1 MVKHF
6 PIKEINLHMYAVA
19 VTILFKEGK
28 LVELKDFFENTGFP
42 ALEVLKGDMYSIA
55 FFNPKDNVN
64 LGIAFMKDKETADKF
79 AQIRNENLLQIQDL
93 LASFPRVY
101 EGELLTGKTLKD
113 SLVDDPKDTMFLAFA
128 KLDVKNADEYM
139 NLQKEIYLPK
149 LEEDEGIISYGSIKI
164 DEKSLVLFEFW
175 TSHDAKHSFDEKLN
189 ADENVYEKFMPLMDG
204 FTDYYGEP
212 YAIRQFVDFK
222 AGESIN

>member
-1 MVKHF
+1 
-6 PIKEINLHMYAVA
+6 MYAVA

-28 LVELKDFFENTGFP
+28 LAELKDFFENTGFP
-42 ALEVLKGDMYSIA
+42 ALEVLKRDMYSIA

-79 AQIRNENLLQIQDL
+79 AQIRNENLLQIQDIL
-93 LASFPRVY
+93 DSFPRVY

-113 SLVDDPKDTMFLAFA
+113 SLIDDSKDTMFLAFA

-164 DEKSLVLFEFW
+164 DENSLVLFEFW

-189 ADENVYEKFMPLMDG
+189 ADENVYEKFMPLMEG

-212 YAIRQFVDFK
+212 SAIRQFVDFK

>member
-1 MVKHF
+1 
-6 PIKEINLHMYAVA
+6 MYAVA

-28 LVELKDFFENTGFP
+28 LRELKDFFENTGFP

-64 LGIAFMKDKETADKF
+64 LGIAFMKDKETAEKF

-113 SLVDDPKDTMFLAFA
+113 SLVDDSKDTMFLAFA

-164 DEKSLVLFEFW
+164 DEKSVVLFEFW
-175 TSHDAKHSFDEKLN
+175 NSHDAKHSFDEKLN
-189 ADENVYEKFMPLMDG
+189 ANENVYEKFMPLMDE

-222 AGESIN
+222 AGKSIN

>member
-1 MVKHF
+1 
-6 PIKEINLHMYAVA
+6 MYAVA

-28 LVELKDFFENTGFP
+28 LAELKDFFENTGFP

-79 AQIRNENLLQIQDL
+79 AEIRNENLMQIQDL

-113 SLVDDPKDTMFLAFA
+113 SLIDDSKDTMFLAFA

-175 TSHDAKHSFDEKLN
+175 TSHDAKHIFDEKLN
-189 ADENVYEKFMPLMDG
+189 ADENVYEKFMPLME
-204 FTDYYGEP
+204 DY
-212 YAIRQFVDFK
+212 
-222 AGESIN
+222 

>member
-1 MVKHF
+1 
-6 PIKEINLHMYAVA
+6 MYAVA
-19 VTILFKEGK
+19 VTILFQDGK
-28 LVELKDFFENTGFP
+28 LGELKDFFENSGFP
-42 ALEVLKGDMYSIA
+42 ALEKLKGDMYSIA

-64 LGIAFMKDKETADKF
+64 LGIAFMKDKETAEKF
-79 AQIRNENLLQIQDL
+79 AEIRNENLLEIKDI

-101 EGELLTGKTLKD
+101 EGELITGKTLQD
-113 SLVDDPKDTMFLAFA
+113 SLVDDPKDSMFLAFA
-128 KLDVKNADEYM
+128 ILDVKNVDEYM
-139 NLQKEIYLPK
+139 DLQKEIYLPK
-149 LEEDEGIISYGSIKI
+149 LEQDEGIISYGAFESS
-164 DEKSLVLFEFW
+164 ENTLVLFEFW

-189 ADENVYEKFMPLMDG
+189 ADENVYEKFMPLMEG

>member
-1 MVKHF
+1 
-6 PIKEINLHMYAVA
+6 MYAVA

-28 LVELKDFFENTGFP
+28 LAELKDFFENTGFP

-204 FTDYYGEP
+204 IY
-212 YAIRQFVDFK
+212 
-222 AGESIN
+222 

>member
-1 MVKHF
+1 
-6 PIKEINLHMYAVA
+6 MYAVA
-19 VTILFKEGK
+19 VTILFNEGK

-128 KLDVKNADEYM
+128 KLDVKNADEY
-139 NLQKEIYLPK
+139 L
-149 LEEDEGIISYGSIKI
+149 
-164 DEKSLVLFEFW
+164 SLI
-175 TSHDAKHSFDEKLN
+175 H
-189 ADENVYEKFMPLMDG
+189 
-204 FTDYYGEP
+204 
-212 YAIRQFVDFK
+212 I
-222 AGESIN
+222 

>member
-1 MVKHF
+1 
-6 PIKEINLHMYAVA
+6 MYAVA
-19 VTILFKEGK
+19 VTILFQDGK
-28 LVELKDFFENTGFP
+28 LEELKDFFENSGFP
-42 ALEVLKGDMYSIA
+42 ALETLKGDMYSIA

-64 LGIAFMKDKETADKF
+64 LGIAFMKDKETAEKF
-79 AQIRNENLLQIQDL
+79 AEIRNENLLQIKDI
-93 LASFPRVY
+93 LASLPRVY
-101 EGELLTGKTLKD
+101 EGELITGKTLQD
-113 SLVDDPKDTMFLAFA
+113 SLVDDPKDSMFLAFA
-128 KLDVKNADEYM
+128 ILDVKNVDEYM
-139 NLQKEIYLPK
+139 DLQKEIYLPK
-149 LEEDEGIISYGSIKI
+149 LEQDEGIISYGAF
-164 DEKSLVLFEFW
+164 EPAENTLVLFEFW

>member
-1 MVKHF
+1 
-6 PIKEINLHMYAVA
+6 
-19 VTILFKEGK
+19 
-28 LVELKDFFENTGFP
+28 
-42 ALEVLKGDMYSIA
+42 
-55 FFNPKDNVN
+55 
-64 LGIAFMKDKETADKF
+64 MKDKETADKF

-139 NLQKEIYLPK
+139 NLQKEVYLPK

-164 DEKSLVLFEFW
+164 DENSLVLFEFW

-212 YAIRQFVDFK
+212 YAISQFVDFK

>member
-1 MVKHF
+1 
-6 PIKEINLHMYAVA
+6 MYAVA
-19 VTILFKEGK
+19 VSILFKDGK
-28 LVELKDFFENTGFP
+28 LVELKDFFENSGFP
-42 ALEVLKGDMYSIA
+42 ALEPLKGDMYSIA

-113 SLVDDPKDTMFLAFA
+113 SLIDDPKDSMFLAFA

-149 LEEDEGIISYGSIKI
+149 LEEDEGIISYGAFKV
-164 DEKSLVLFEFW
+164 DEENIVLFEFW
-175 TSHDAKHSFDEKLN
+175 DSHDAKHDFDEKLN
-189 ADENVYEKFMPLMDG
+189 SEENIYEKFMPLMNG
-204 FTDYYGEP
+204 FDDYYGEP
-212 YAIRQFVDFK
+212 YALKQFVDFK
-222 AGESIN
+222 AGNTI

>member
-1 MVKHF
+1 
-6 PIKEINLHMYAVA
+6 MYAVA

-164 DEKSLVLFEFW
+164 DENSLVLFEFW

-189 ADENVYEKFMPLMDG
+189 ADENIYEKFMPLLSL
-204 FTDYYGEP
+204 
-212 YAIRQFVDFK
+212 IH
-222 AGESIN
+222 I

>member
-1 MVKHF
+1 
-6 PIKEINLHMYAVA
+6 MYAVA
-19 VTILFKEGK
+19 VTILFQEGK
-28 LVELKDFFENTGFP
+28 LGELKDFFENTGFP
-42 ALEVLKGDMYSIA
+42 ALETLKGDMHSIA

-79 AQIRNENLLQIQDL
+79 AEIRNENLMQIQDL

-101 EGELLTGKTLKD
+101 EGELFTGKILKD
-113 SLVDDPKDTMFLAFA
+113 SLVDDPKDSMFLAFA
-128 KLDVKNADEYM
+128 KLDVKNAQEYI

-164 DEKSLVLFEFW
+164 DENSLVLFEFW

-189 ADENVYEKFMPLMDG
+189 ADENVYEKFMPLMEG
-204 FTDYYGEP
+204 FTDSYGEP

>member
-1 MVKHF
+1 V
-6 PIKEINLHMYAVA
+6 YAVA
-19 VTILFKEGK
+19 VSILFKDGK
-28 LVELKDFFENTGFP
+28 LDELKDFFENTGFP
-42 ALEVLKGDMYSIA
+42 ALEVLKGEMYSIA

-64 LGIAFMKDKETADKF
+64 LGIAFMKDKETAEKF
-79 AQIRNENLLQIQDL
+79 AEIRNENLLQIQDI

-113 SLVDDPKDTMFLAFA
+113 SLVDDAKDTMFLAFA

-189 ADENVYEKFMPLMDG
+189 ADENVYEKFMPMMDG

>member
-1 MVKHF
+1 
-6 PIKEINLHMYAVA
+6 MYAVA
-19 VTILFKEGK
+19 VSILFKDGK
-28 LVELKDFFENTGFP
+28 LDELKDFFENTGFP
-42 ALEVLKGDMYSIA
+42 ALEVLKGEMYSIA

-64 LGIAFMKDKETADKF
+64 LGIAFMKDKEIAEKF
-79 AQIRNENLLQIQDL
+79 AEIRNENLLQIQDL

-113 SLVDDPKDTMFLAFA
+113 SLVDDSKDTMFLAFA

-189 ADENVYEKFMPLMDG
+189 ANENIYEKFMPLMDG

>member
-1 MVKHF
+1 
-6 PIKEINLHMYAVA
+6 MYAVA

-28 LVELKDFFENTGFP
+28 LGELKDFFENTGFP

-64 LGIAFMKDKETADKF
+64 LGIAFMKDKETAEKF

-101 EGELLTGKTLKD
+101 EGELFTGKNLKD

-149 LEEDEGIISYGSIKI
+149 LEGDEGIISYGSIKI
-164 DEKSLVLFEFW
+164 DEKSVVLFEFW
-175 TSHDAKHSFDEKLN
+175 NSHDAKHSFDEKLN
-189 ADENVYEKFMPLMDG
+189 ANENVYEKFMPLMDE

-222 AGESIN
+222 AGKSIN

>member
-1 MVKHF
+1 
-6 PIKEINLHMYAVA
+6 MYAVA

-28 LVELKDFFENTGFP
+28 LGELKDFFENTGFP
-42 ALEVLKGDMYSIA
+42 ALEVLKGDLYSIA

-79 AQIRNENLLQIQDL
+79 AQIRNENLMQIQDL

-101 EGELLTGKTLKD
+101 EGDLFTGKTLKD
-113 SLVDDPKDTMFLAFA
+113 SLVEEPRDSFFLAFA

-164 DEKSLVLFEFW
+164 DEKSLVLL
-175 TSHDAKHSFDEKLN
+175 SLIH
-189 ADENVYEKFMPLMDG
+189 
-204 FTDYYGEP
+204 
-212 YAIRQFVDFK
+212 I
-222 AGESIN
+222 

>member
-1 MVKHF
+1 
-6 PIKEINLHMYAVA
+6 MYAVA
-19 VTILFKEGK
+19 VTILFQEGK
-28 LVELKDFFENTGFP
+28 LDELKDFFENTGFP

-64 LGIAFMKDKETADKF
+64 LGIAFMKNKETADKF
-79 AQIRNENLLQIQDL
+79 AEIRNENLLQIQDL

-113 SLVDDPKDTMFLAFA
+113 SLVGDPKDTMFLAFA
-128 KLDVKNADEYM
+128 KLDVKNAEEYM

-149 LEEDEGIISYGSIKI
+149 LEEDEGIISYGSIQI

-189 ADENVYEKFMPLMDG
+189 TDENIYEKFMPLMEG

-212 YAIRQFVDFK
+212 YAIRQFIDFK
-222 AGESIN
+222 AGKSIN